1 MTLFWPVFDHLLDRL
16 ICVCLILRPNYG
28 HIWVKHEKSVQKV
41 VQKWVISGVPRSA
54 EPPKV
59 DILASK
65 HQIWH
70 FGVSKNDPFLAKK
83 WQKMGHFLDPFFVIF
98 DPFSRWR
105 VIFSGSRNGSE
116 VVQKVVQKWSFLG
129 VSKMAKTGRPQKFSL
144 VSPAFLC
151 HFFRVKLVNFAIFC
165 SGSYLRFLAKNRPIL
180 HEKSDTKMQE
190 RQD

>member
-1 MTLFWPVFDHLLDRL
+1 MTYFWSFLGHFCHVLPSKLGNLGTPKKWPKMAKNDLFLVIFDHLLDHF

-83 WQKMGHFLDPFFVIF
+83 WSKNGPFFG
-98 DPFSRWR
+98 PF
-105 VIFSGSRNGSE
+105 F
-116 VVQKVVQKWSFLG
+116 
-129 VSKMAKTGRPQKFSL
+129 
-144 VSPAFLC
+144 C
-151 HFFRVKLVNFAIFC
+151 HF
-165 SGSYLRFLAKNRPIL
+165 
-180 HEKSDTKMQE
+180 
-190 RQD
+190 